1 MNLDHALRQLLATL
15 MLLASVFSLS
25 ACGSAST
32 LPRPTSTLANAP
44 ALSPTAR
51 IDAIPSSLIV
61 VPIDP
66 AWVFHTDDASTG
78 RLDDGRTLNIRF
90 ARINIDRVALL
101 EGVGPRRQEW
111 LPAPAIW
118 SSSPLH
124 ASTDAPNAAVPAQTS
139 TPVMV
144 IDFPAIPAGRHLDVA
159 GKRWAINWVPSPH
172 DTIAARSPAA
182 QSESLALWRPTLPPA
197 AAVSPVLAAYS
208 RPESLSPIGRWRYR
222 MLTDGLAPP
231 GASDA
236 AATSPLP
243 AFDDPLIEAIARQNE
258 SRWQSALALLW
269 SVDPDLAW
277 RVKLRLTGV
286 MDFGEGIVV
295 PAWPTDHAIL
305 DLLLADL
312 LDPVL
317 SPTQRARRA
326 AEWLE
331 AQPPALAWV
340 VDDAGVLDAR
350 KGLGIA
356 TIAIANLGE
365 RPTLAWAEAEG
376 ERREPELRP
385 APPATV
391 VRVPVTP
398 IDDGRPGIAPSLVS
412 AHLGRWSRQLRV
424 VTRPIP
430 LLPPGLTIGPLLPDL
445 TIQSWLEESR
455 AGSVLPAWATVARLH
470 SPPATS
476 NAPRPFEL
484 YVECRST
491 ADASV
496 GNDDEVRVWIGPSQ
510 SPFAVLRV
518 SASGTLVDEL
528 LPDAPPASLPIA
540 RSDVGWSFLLPIP
553 RGAIER
559 DGLLRLALT
568 RTDARGRRSAWPR
581 PMLPWQREPGRIA
594 VDTTAWSDADR
605 GP

>member
-1 MNLDHALRQLLATL
+1 MNRHRALRQLLALPLLLSSTL
-15 MLLASVFSLS
+15 TLS
-25 ACGSAST
+25 ACGSASAP
-32 LPRPTSTLANAP
+32 PRPTSSVASTP
-44 ALSPTAR
+44 ALASTAR

-66 AWVFHTDDASTG
+66 AWVFSTDDAGTG
-78 RLDDGRTLNIRF
+78 RLDDGRKINIRF
-90 ARINIDRVALL
+90 ARIHIDRVALL

-111 LPAPAIW
+111 LPAPAVW
-118 SSSPLH
+118 SSSPMR
-124 ASTDAPNAAVPAQTS
+124 APSATPAAAAPAQTT
-139 TPVMV
+139 TPVMA
-144 IDFPAIPAGRHLDVA
+144 IEFPAIPSGRSLDVA
-159 GKRWAINWVPSPH
+159 GKRWAINWVASPH
-172 DTIAARSPAA
+172 DILAARPPAA

-197 AAVSPVLAAYS
+197 GAVSPVFAAYS

-243 AFDDPLIEAIARQNE
+243 AFEDPLIEAIARQNE

-269 SVDPDLAW
+269 SVDSDLAW
-277 RVKLRLTGV
+277 RVKQRLTGV
-286 MDFGEGIVV
+286 MDFGEGVV
-295 PAWPTDHAIL
+295 APAWPTDHAIL

-317 SPTQRARRA
+317 SPSQRARRA

-340 VDDAGVLDAR
+340 ADDAGVLDAR

-356 TIAIANLGE
+356 SVAIANLGE

-376 ERREPELRP
+376 ERREPDLLP

-398 IDDGRPGIAPSLVS
+398 IDDSRPGQAPSLVS
-412 AHLGRWSRQLRV
+412 AHLGRWSRDLRV

-430 LLPPGLTIGPLLPDL
+430 LVPPGLTIGPLLPDL

-455 AGSVLPAWATVARLH
+455 AVSVLAAWATVARLH
-470 SPPATS
+470 SPPAPS

-491 ADASV
+491 ADASTT
-496 GNDDEVRVWIGPSQ
+496 NDDEVRVWIGPTR

-528 LPDAPPASLPIA
+528 NPASPPASLPIA
-540 RSDVGWSFLLPIP
+540 RTDAGWSFHLPIP
-553 RGAIER
+553 RDAIER

>member
-1 MNLDHALRQLLATL
+1 MNCDVAFRQLFAIAL
-15 MLLASVFSLS
+15 LLASVLTLS

-32 LPRPTSTLANAP
+32 QPRTTSTVVNPTALAP
-44 ALSPTAR
+44 AAR

-66 AWVFHTDDASTG
+66 AWVFRIDDAGTG
-78 RLDDGRTLNIRF
+78 RLDDGRKLNIRF

-111 LPAPAIW
+111 LPAPTIW
-118 SSSPLH
+118 SSSPLR
-124 ASTDAPNAAVPAQTS
+124 APTDAPAVAAPAQTS
-139 TPVMV
+139 TPVMA
-144 IDFPAIPAGRHLDVA
+144 IEFPAISAGRYLDVA
-159 GKRWAINWVPSPH
+159 GKRWAINWVVSPH
-172 DTIAARSPAA
+172 DTIAARPPAA
-182 QSESLALWRPTLPPA
+182 QTESLAIWRPTLPPA
-197 AAVSPVLAAYS
+197 GAVSPVFAAYS

-231 GASDA
+231 GTSDA

-243 AFDDPLIEAIARQNE
+243 AFEDPLIEAIARQNE
-258 SRWQSALALLW
+258 SRWQSALTLLW

-286 MDFGEGIVV
+286 MDFGQGVV
-295 PAWPTDHAIL
+295 APAWPTDHAIL

-317 SPTQRARRA
+317 SPSQRARRA

-356 TIAIANLGE
+356 SVAIANLAE

-376 ERREPELRP
+376 ERREPDLRP

-398 IDDGRPGIAPSLVS
+398 IDDSRPGQAPSLVS
-412 AHLGRWSRQLRV
+412 AHLGRWSRELRV

-430 LLPPGLTIGPLLPDL
+430 LSPPGLTIGPLLPDL
-445 TIQSWLEESR
+445 TIQSWQEESR

-470 SPPATS
+470 SPPAPS

-484 YVECRST
+484 YVECRSAT
-491 ADASV
+491 DASES
-496 GNDDEVRVWIGPSQ
+496 NDDEVRLWLGPSQ

-528 LPDAPPASLPIA
+528 TPDAPPASLPIA
-540 RSDVGWSFLLPIP
+540 RTDAGWSFHLPIP

-581 PMLPWQREPGRIA
+581 PMLPWQREPGRI
-594 VDTTAWSDADR
+594 VVETTAWTDADR